1 MTLSRFLASHRFDF
15 PRFEHC
21 ATQTCAEFE
30 AHGGHVPGTR
40 NKNLFLRDKK
50 GMRHVLVV
58 TPPERTID
66 LEQLSAILGVRKLG
80 FASSDRLRKY
90 LGVESGSVSVLSLV
104 HDTSKFVDLVVDR
117 AIWMAQS
124 IQAHP
129 LVNTQTVVIP
139 KAELERFLSMT
150 GHVPT
155 ILDVPGVEHT
165 PGH

>member
-30 AHGGHVPGTR
+30 ALVGHVPGTR

-66 LEQLSAILGVRKLG
+66 LEQLSVILGVRKLG
-80 FASSDRLRKY
+80 FASKERLRQY
-90 LGVESGSVSVLSLV
+90 LGVESGSVSLLSLV
-104 HDTSKFVDLVVDR
+104 HDTSKRVELVVDR
-117 AIWMAQS
+117 AIWTAQS

-129 LVNTQTVVIP
+129 LVNTETAVIP
-139 KAELERFLSMT
+139 KAELERFLTAT
-150 GHVPT
+150 GHIPT
-155 ILDVPGVEHT
+155 VMDVPGVAHT
-165 PGH
+165 PEH